1 MDDESKVSFE
11 RNVKGEEAIV
21 LTNGLNSLDNSRLLD
36 ILQKT
41 GVPSKLFRQLVNV
54 QCDWKTAPTH
64 KEFFSHGEKL
74 EDLKIGIV
82 DTELGEIEV
91 SEISL
96 YPDAIDP
103 QDISLH
109 LKQRDRRGFEAILVM
124 EGGATLFFPDVVNP
138 VGTGLY
144 ARSNKGTHINLK
156 KGDLVFI
163 PAPTANGWERAT
175 EGFKFRYIGFPPWNS
190 NFVVPTI

>member
-1 MDDESKVSFE
+1 MDDELKVSFE
-11 RNVKGEEAIV
+11 RTVKGEEAIV
-21 LTNGLNSLDNSRLLD
+21 LTNGLHNLDNPKLLD

-41 GVPSKLFRQLVNV
+41 GVPSELFRQLVSV
-54 QCDWKTAPTH
+54 QYDWKIAPTH
-64 KEFFSHGEKL
+64 KEVFSHGEKL
-74 EDLKIGIV
+74 EDLEIGIV
-82 DTELGEIEV
+82 DTELGETEV

-103 QDISLH
+103 QNISLH
-109 LKQRDRRGFEAILVM
+109 LKQRDHRGFEAILVM
-124 EGGATLFFPDVVNP
+124 EGAASLFFPDVVNP

-144 ARSNKGTHINLK
+144 ARSNKGTHVNLK

-190 NFVVPTI
+190 DFVAPTI